1 VKGSTADDRRFPP
14 PGQLIDVGGHR
25 LHIYCMGEGSTTI
38 ILDHLG
44 DGNSGEWALVQPE
57 LAKTTRACAYDR
69 AGFGWSEPGPLP
81 RTAGRAANEL
91 HAALEKAGIHGPYV
105 LVGHSYGAD
114 VMRLFVNQ
122 YPQDTAALVLV
133 DPGIYDSPK
142 LPPELATEQD
152 DSFIRAAPI
161 LARIGLMRLADSMG
175 VGITTGDFNP
185 DQAAVYR
192 AMRQKTSFWDQI
204 RRVHE
209 AMPETSAELRA
220 ADNLGSLP
228 LIVLNADQPDN
239 PYRRAWTEF
248 NRQSATLSTNGE
260 FRTVTGAD
268 HSSLVTKNI
277 YASQVIQAILEVL
290 EGNPNQ

>member
-1 VKGSTADDRRFPP
+1 
-14 PGQLIDVGGHR
+14 
-25 LHIYCMGEGSTTI
+25 
-38 ILDHLG
+38 
-44 DGNSGEWALVQPE
+44 
-57 LAKTTRACAYDR
+57 
-69 AGFGWSEPGPLP
+69 
-81 RTAGRAANEL
+81 
-91 HAALEKAGIHGPYV
+91 
-105 LVGHSYGAD
+105 
-114 VMRLFVNQ
+114 
-122 YPQDTAALVLV
+122 
-133 DPGIYDSPK
+133 
-142 LPPELATEQD
+142 
-152 DSFIRAAPI
+152 
-161 LARIGLMRLADSMG
+161 MG